1 MSLYTRKHPQNLAVT
16 KNKVNF
22 ARIKQNSPWLKRF
35 DLELKI
41 LRGDLEKTI
50 EKGLQQTWEYMD
62 ISGGVEEGHLII
74 FDRSKTRPWEEKI
87 WRREMDYQGHPITV
101 WGM

>member
-1 MSLYTRKHPQNLAVT
+1 MERFFNTAGPNRPNFNYTLDP
-16 KNKVNF
+16 
-22 ARIKQNSPWLKRF
+22 LKRF

-50 EKGLQQTWEYMD
+50 EEGLQQTWEYMD

>member
-1 MSLYTRKHPQNLAVT
+1 MERFFNTAGPNRPNFNYTLDP
-16 KNKVNF
+16 
-22 ARIKQNSPWLKRF
+22 LKRF

-62 ISGGVEEGHLII
+62 ISGGVEEGHPTARKPVRGRK
-74 FDRSKTRPWEEKI
+74 RSGAVRWTTRVIPSPSGECDTWNVE
-87 WRREMDYQGHPITV
+87 R
-101 WGM
+101 